1 MDSVQTRWTLH
12 SIRKT
17 IKRHAKTE
25 DPHVRELIDV
35 VIAPLIWGFE
45 TGLFEDSADAAKTCG
60 KSIQQL
66 FDQEE

>member
-1 MDSVQTRWTLH
+1 MDGGKTRWTLH

-17 IKRHAKTE
+17 IRRHAKTE
-25 DPHVRELIDV
+25 DPQVRELIDV

-60 KSIQQL
+60 KSISQFL
-66 FDQEE
+66 DREE